1 MNKISKGTI
10 NKVVDSGQEGEVVS
24 LGLLSPVSQIWLERK
39 SQQHYHLIEL
49 LPFSDIFI

>member
-24 LGLLSPVSQIWLERK
+24 LGCAIARVPNLVREEIPATLSSDRTTPVQ
-39 SQQHYHLIEL
+39 
-49 LPFSDIFI
+49 